1 MVRNIEI
8 FDIYTGDQIEEG
20 KKSISYKVAYGKK
33 DATLKDEEVEKVEK
47 EFLEDLSKENINL
60 RS

>member
-1 MVRNIEI
+1 MVRSIEI
-8 FDIYTGDQIEEG
+8 FDIYTGSQIDAG
-20 KKSISYKVAYGKK
+20 KKSISYKVAYGKN
-33 DATLKDEEVEKVEK
+33 DATLKDEEVGKIEK